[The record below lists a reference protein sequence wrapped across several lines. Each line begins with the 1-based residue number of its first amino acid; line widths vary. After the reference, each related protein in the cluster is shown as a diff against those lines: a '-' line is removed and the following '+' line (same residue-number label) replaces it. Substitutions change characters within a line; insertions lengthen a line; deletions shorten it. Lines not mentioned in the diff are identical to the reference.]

1 MQQGSVTRMVR
12 LVSLPLAP
20 HRAKPIRRPT
30 VKAKGG
36 SPLHFDEEGLDLDLI
51 ELGLAPRLPKK
62 SNPVKVSGKRNGSL
76 RKAQGFKSIGSAPGR
91 AISAR
96 GA

>member
-1 MQQGSVTRMVR
+1 MVR

-20 HRAKPIRRPT
+20 HRAKPIRRRI

-36 SPLHFDEEGLDLDLI
+36 SPPHLDEEGLDLDLI
-51 ELGLAPRLPKK
+51 ELGLVPRLPKK
-62 SNPVKVSGKRNGSL
+62 SKPVKASAKRNGPA
-76 RKAQGFKSIGSAPGR
+76 RGARGFKSIGSALGR
-91 AISAR
+91 VISAR

>member
-20 HRAKPIRRPT
+20 HRAKPIRRRT
-30 VKAKGG
+30 VKAKG
-36 SPLHFDEEGLDLDLI
+36 SAPAHFDEEGLDLDLI

-62 SNPVKVSGKRNGSL
+62 SKSVKASAKRNGPARGTRGAKL
-76 RKAQGFKSIGSAPGR
+76 IGSALRR
-91 AISAR
+91 AVSAR